1 MYSTKQNKGKREPL
15 ETRDKFNGQP
25 GDLSSRETCTFLVIQ
40 TAFIGDVILATPVIE
55 KIHRFYP
62 CAKIDIL
69 IRQGNETLFEN
80 HPFIHEILILNKKKQ
95 KLFNL
100 YKTIKRIREK
110 RYDHVINLHRF
121 LSSGI
126 ITALSGASKT
136 WGFNKNPVSF
146 LFDHVAQHEI
156 HDNIK
161 PVHEAERN
169 LSVIKDLTDHAFTR
183 PALYPSN
190 TDHKAIQHPG
200 QYISI
205 APASVWHTKQL
216 PPAKWIELINYIG
229 KSYKTYLIGGSDDQE
244 LCEYIKEHVHTNIE
258 NMAGKTSFLQTA
270 VLMQNA
276 RMNFVND
283 SAPLHLAS
291 AVNAPVTAVFCS
303 TIPAF
308 GFTPLSDHSF
318 IIETD
323 NTLACRPCGI
333 HGHKECPLGHF
344 QCADIDIKKI
354 AAPLLAKS

>member
-1 MYSTKQNKGKREPL
+1 MHSIKQTTNKKKTT
-15 ETRDKFNGQP
+15 ETHNKPYVQTGGPASKKKDR
-25 GDLSSRETCTFLVIQ
+25 FLVIQ

-55 KIHRFYP
+55 KLHCFYP
-62 CAKIDIL
+62 GAKIDIL

-100 YKTIKRIREK
+100 YKTIKRIRK
-110 RYDHVINLHRF
+110 TRYDHVINLHRF

-126 ITALSGASKT
+126 ITALSGASNT

-146 LFDHVAQHEI
+146 LFDHVVQHEI

-169 LSVIKDLTDHAFTR
+169 LSVIKHLTNHAFTR

-190 TDHKAIQHPG
+190 TDYKAIQHPG

-229 KSYKTYLIGGSDDQE
+229 QSYKTYLIGGSDDQE

-258 NMAGKTSFLQTA
+258 NLAGKTSFLQTA
-270 VLMQNA
+270 ALMQNA
-276 RMNFVND
+276 TMNFVND
-283 SAPLHLAS
+283 SAPMHLAS
-291 AVNAPVTAVFCS
+291 AVDAPVTAVFCS

-308 GFTPLSDHSF
+308 GFTPLSNHSF

-323 NTLACRPCGI
+323 NTLTCRPCGI
-333 HGHKECPLGHF
+333 HGHEECPLGHF
-344 QCADIDIKKI
+344 QCADIDIKKL